1 MAAITLR
8 QSRPPSMFFN
18 TLIGPGAYART
29 NFATFAASNGK
40 SVAALNGIMHVCL
53 LGKNRLYN
61 VKPLRQ
67 ILHVSDSLAKICT
80 IVIIV
85 DTKIGRGVQGGD
97 NAKNVE
103 IRYMP
108 FCSSASNATS
118 VLVSDAH

>member
-1 MAAITLR
+1 
-8 QSRPPSMFFN
+8 MFFN